1 MAGLPGTGLGGIFY
15 ALLIVW
21 MAVRE
26 IWLLVRKRSSQERWR
41 AIATFWLILAVIVA
55 VLAGE
60 FWFIQYALQ
69 NWISPVEA
77 QNAYIYQYLQA
88 VTPTLIVTPFLIL
101 GTMLMLL
108 HLATWLLTPPIDSVT
123 PSSS

>member
-26 IWLLVRKRSSQERWR
+26 VWLLVHKRSSQERWR
-41 AIATFWLILAVIVA
+41 AIVTFGLILAAIVV

-60 FWFIQYALQ
+60 FWFIQYALHH
-69 NWISPVEA
+69 WISPVEGP
-77 QNAYIYQYLQA
+77 NAYIYKYLQ
-88 VTPTLIVTPFLIL
+88 VLTPTLIVTPFLIL
-101 GTMLMLL
+101 GTMLILL
-108 HLATWLLTPPIDSVT
+108 HLATRLLTPPSDTVT